1 MNGSLWGMSRP
12 PLSRRFATRT
22 AAVLAA
28 GLVVVGLSACT
39 QTVSLEPA
47 ESAADPACADII
59 VSLPLVLPSDAEN
72 QDIRQ
77 TDAQATAAWGSPA
90 SILLRCGIAP
100 QGPTTLPCLN
110 VNGIDWVE
118 DDSKAPNYRFVTYGR
133 VPTTEVI
140 IDYDVV
146 SGTSTLVDLGPAI
159 SKIPQTNKCL
169 GAEDTLD
176 LPTDAPSAG

>member
-1 MNGSLWGMSRP
+1 MSRP
-12 PLSRRFATRT
+12 PRARRLAART
-22 AAVLAA
+22 AAVLASA
-28 GLVVVGLSACT
+28 LVVVGLSACA

-72 QDIRQ
+72 QDLRQ

-90 SILLRCGIAP
+90 SILLRCGIPP
-100 QGPTTLPCLN
+100 QGPTTDPCISI
-110 VNGIDWVE
+110 NGIDWVE
-118 DDSKAPNYRFVTYGR
+118 DDSQAPSYRYVTYGR

-140 IDYDVV
+140 IDSEAV

-176 LPTDAPSAG
+176 IPTDAPSAD

>member
-1 MNGSLWGMSRP
+1 MSRP
-12 PLSRRFATRT
+12 PLARRFAART
-22 AAVLAA
+22 AAALAT
-28 GLVVVGLSACT
+28 GLIVVALSACA

-59 VSLPLVLPSDAEN
+59 VSLPLVLPSDADN
-72 QDIRQ
+72 QDLRQ

-90 SILLRCGIAP
+90 SILLRCGIPP
-100 QGPTTLPCLN
+100 QGPTTMPCVN
-110 VNGIDWVE
+110 INGIDWVE
-118 DDSKAPNYRFVTYGR
+118 DVSNAPNYRFVTYGR

-176 LPTDAPSAG
+176 IPTDSPSAG

>member
-1 MNGSLWGMSRP
+1 MG
-12 PLSRRFATRT
+12 FT
-22 AAVLAA
+22 
-28 GLVVVGLSACT
+28 VVGLSACA

-90 SILLRCGIAP
+90 SILLRCGIPP
-100 QGPTTLPCLN
+100 QGPTTLPCIN
-110 VNGIDWVE
+110 INGIDWVE
-118 DDSKAPNYRFVTYGR
+118 DDSNKPNYRFVTYGR

-140 IDYDVV
+140 VNYDVV
-146 SGTSTLVDLGPAI
+146 SGTSTLVDLGPSV

>member
-1 MNGSLWGMSRP
+1 M
-12 PLSRRFATRT
+12 
-22 AAVLAA
+22 
-28 GLVVVGLSACT
+28 VVALSACA

-72 QDIRQ
+72 QDMRQ

-90 SILLRCGIAP
+90 SILLRCGIPP
-100 QGPTTLPCLN
+100 QGPTTEPCISI
-110 VNGIDWVE
+110 NGIDWVE
-118 DDSKAPNYRFVTYGR
+118 DDSQAPSYRYVTYGR

-140 IDYDVV
+140 IDSEAV

-169 GAEDTLD
+169 GAGDTLD
-176 LPTDAPSAG
+176 IPTDAPSAG